1 MKNYEHK
8 ILEVNPEGLRF
19 QIKGLGP
26 TWRFVGTVEP
36 NSTVWVREV
45 PAPGLGAILSE
56 ISTQLHVLSS
66 EVEHDTTMM
75 RLSRLADCVDAIAKG
90 QSVTVEDVIGNP
102 LS

>member
-56 ISTQLHVLSS
+56 VSTQLHILSS
-66 EVEHDTTMM
+66 EVVAGPQMTT
-75 RLSRLADCVDAIAKG
+75 LARLADCVDAIAKG
-90 QSVTVEDVIGNP
+90 QSVTVEDVIGKP